1 MLANQRA
8 REKRCSLVKTKYI
21 IIGDKST
28 ETFWVLDFEVDS
40 HHFSLP
46 GRIHENNFPLS
57 QCP

>member
-28 ETFWVLDFEVDS
+28 EAFWVLDF
-40 HHFSLP
+40 
-46 GRIHENNFPLS
+46 
-57 QCP
+57 